1 MPEIF
6 TLLNNSHAF
15 KTDYI
20 KEQYEKGI
28 RPPVLDYKIKSVMI
42 KAIFGGRTFHGVSPF
57 VSVNDVVVVCDGTIY
72 NSKKLFDELGIE
84 PTTDHDYEII
94 VHLYLRYGIDVTL
107 QMLDGVFAFALLDH
121 RMKTANGDMDS
132 ILYIARDP
140 YGAKP
145 LYLLR
150 PNTKNIMIEYM
161 KTDGDIYGVASNV
174 EMLKGFEQALNV
186 IDHPDNDVLLVKG
199 KPKKPF
205 YVVEPVIPGTYSI
218 FEQKFRVMA
227 TWRFIKHE
235 NPYYTFPLHSPSTI
249 STNEILINAVTKR
262 IRDKPI
268 SIVFSG
274 NYEGFMTA
282 AIVAHQLQEQDK
294 KVNTFAWTDIEG
306 GDIGQVVEYIGS
318 HHTEVAITE
327 ADIQNEKEN
336 INVALAGTLETAA
349 FHRFWWMA
357 KKIAEMAPESV
368 VFLETGMDTACQPG
382 TTTQP
387 QLDVQYKL
395 QTHFKTIC
403 TGWLNT
409 VSKIFWYHGLEV
421 EIPWLDQAVVQDI
434 VTQYSK
440 DSHLTF
446 NPVGIYGNKM
456 LPEELF

>member
-6 TLLNNSHAF
+6 TLLNNSHGF

-57 VSVNDVVVVCDGTIY
+57 VSVGDVAIVCDGTIY
-72 NSKKLFDELGIE
+72 NSKQLFDELQIE

-94 VHLYLRYGIDVTL
+94 VHLYLRYGMEVTL

-132 ILYIARDP
+132 IMYIARDP
-140 YGAKP
+140 YGVKP

-161 KTDGDIYGVASNV
+161 KTDGDIYGVSSNV
-174 EMLKGFEQALNV
+174 EMLQGFEQELNT
-186 IDHPDNDVLLVKG
+186 IDHPDNDVLLIKG

-205 YVVEPVIPGTYSI
+205 YVIEAIQPGTYSV

-227 TWRFIKHE
+227 TWRFIRHQIPFHMFDIGSE
-235 NPYYTFPLHSPSTI
+235 QTQRLVQQ
-249 STNEILINAVTKR
+249 AVRKR
-262 IRDKPI
+262 IVGDKPI
-268 SIVFSG
+268 SVILTG
-274 NYEGFMTA
+274 NYEAFMTA
-282 AIVAHQLQEQDK
+282 AIANDK
-294 KVNTFAWTDIEG
+294 LEDLGKVVNTFSWTPSDPDI
-306 GDIGQVVEYIGS
+306 QTVVE
-318 HHTEVAITE
+318 HLKTNHTDVTVTD

-336 INVALAGTLETAA
+336 IGQEFKDEGRLWL
-349 FHRFWWMA
+349 MA
-357 KKIAEMAPESV
+357 KTVAKVAPGSTVLLEIGIDDLDQLFESAPED
-368 VFLETGMDTACQPG
+368 GWAH
-382 TTTQP
+382 
-387 QLDVQYKL
+387 LDIQHRLHV
-395 QTHFKTIC
+395 HFKSLSSNR
-403 TGWLNT
+403 LNRI
-409 VSKIFWYHGLEV
+409 SKIFWYHGLEV
-421 EIPWLDQAVVQDI
+421 DIPWLDQALVQHI

-440 DSHLTF
+440 DSQLTF

-456 LPEELF
+456 LPDELFY